1 MKKFRLIFFVM
12 TAMLCA
18 FMSCEKE
25 EPVSVEFKAPSYQLK
40 VGETMDIIAE
50 LVIKNTDAKPVFTSS
65 DAAVAV
71 VADDGKLNALAQGET
86 VIKAVV
92 EGKEATCTV
101 AVTEIQA
108 DKITL
113 TAPESLS
120 ADETWGTV
128 TAAVEPAGYDA
139 DNLEW
144 TFTPSAEGLEFETE
158 KVKSNEYKIR
168 FKTFV
173 EGGKLTVKV
182 ADKISGL
189 AQTADIAVT
198 EKVVPATRISLDMPQ
213 ELTEGEELWAS
224 VKATVTPEEYD
235 AEHLV
240 WEFEPSSADLGFK
253 YEKVSATEYKVCFSA
268 YVEGGFVKIT
278 VSDELSEIFN
288 EGRIK
293 VLEKP
298 EEGLRALS
306 LTPETLTLNVGDEP
320 VKLQVVYE
328 PADYDKSLLEW
339 TSSDEAVVTFAD
351 GVVTVIGEGE
361 AVVKVKDTVSG
372 KEASCAVTVITPVK
386 EAEVVKIGLSSSV
399 LEMRVGEDAV
409 QLVAKCYD
417 AEDNIIENYAG
428 LVWSAEK
435 MKDENGK
442 EVDVVE
448 VTQQGVV
455 TPKNPGTTQVVVADK
470 DHAHIKAICN
480 VTVKAAEIKVE
491 EVRLVPDSKIIDME
505 ESFTLTAVI
514 TPENA
519 ENKTL
524 TYTSSDSEVATVTA
538 EGVVTGVKPG
548 KAVITATSVNGVKG
562 QCEVTVAEE
571 TWVYLSNTEITIVVG
586 EEAVLTATVTPEN
599 APDKT
604 VTWTSSD
611 PEVASVDGGKV
622 KGVAEGTAIITAS
635 ANGKSAECKVTVE
648 PDIVDFDITIVPSE
662 ATVLTRG
669 LQQDNSVRLLAT
681 YKRTDNDKDYVP
693 AVTAWKSSDETIA
706 TVDSE
711 GNVTAVAEV
720 VEKYGLDNGLKVT
733 ITHTADHIEQPI
745 EIVVVKAQPRE
756 ILIKMPSVDGV
767 EGRMMHYESFVFETE
782 VLPAKAIQEV
792 AFYRTDPDGKY
803 KTCGNTFEAEK
814 VGTYNFTAYVVT
826 GSGTGDS
833 SIETVQKHFSIEV
846 LPILIKDME
855 MSEESLEMTTGQ
867 EAKLSVNITP
877 SYASYTNVVWSS
889 SNEAVASVN
898 GAGEVKALA
907 KGEAVITATQQDN
920 NISCTCLVTVKDP
933 VVEINIGDYYYSD
946 GTTSATLNLDKT
958 VIGVVFSLNNPSQ
971 MGDSK
976 LVEAYRDCT
985 HGYVI
990 SLVEY
995 ADKDFG
1001 LVSAY
1006 NGHGYYAD
1014 LGYDANM
1021 IVDTNTAN
1029 GFGNTWAHTELN
1041 KSKPD
1046 FCAMF
1051 NETDGVVATHS
1062 ALVQTPSGAS
1072 TWYVPSYKEMQMIN
1086 ENRDVVNAAIVAAG
1100 GTGVAEPLASEDPL
1114 VENRSS
1120 DWYWSSTIHGSW
1132 YERGQSYDHAKY
1144 PFDIYN
1150 DSWTSSTQSSALC
1163 RVRVILAF

>member
-1 MKKFRLIFFVM
+1 MKKFRIISFVM
-12 TAMLCA
+12 AAMLCV
-18 FMSCEKE
+18 FMSCERE

-182 ADKISGL
+182 ADKISGM

-198 EKVVPATRISLDMPQ
+198 EKVVPATRISLEMPQ

-268 YVEGGFVKIT
+268 YVEGGFVKIKVT
-278 VSDELSEIFN
+278 DELSEVFN

-298 EEGLRALS
+298 EEGLRTLS
-306 LTPETLTLNVGDEP
+306 LTPATLALNVGDEP

-339 TSSDEAVVTFAD
+339 TSSDESVVTFAD

-386 EAEVVKIGLSSSV
+386 EAEVARIGLSKTV

-442 EVDVVE
+442 EINVVE

-470 DHAHIKAICN
+470 DRAHIKAICN
-480 VTVKAAEIKVE
+480 VTVKAAEVKVE

-524 TYTSSDSEVATVTA
+524 TYTSSDDEVATVTA

-669 LQQDNSVRLLAT
+669 LQQDKSVRLLAT

-720 VEKYGLDNGLKVT
+720 VEKYGLYNGLKVT

-745 EIVVVKAQPRE
+745 EIVVVRAQPE
-756 ILIKMPSVDGV
+756 KIVFTALPSVDGV
-767 EGRMMHYESFVFETE
+767 EGKIMHGESFRLEAK
-782 VLPAKAIQEV
+782 VLPEKATQAV
-792 AFYRTDPDGKY
+792 GMFKTNPDGGY
-803 KTCGNTFEAEK
+803 GGVLTDCMFHADE
-814 VGTYNFTAYVVT
+814 VGLYSVMAYV
-826 GSGTGDS
+826 
-833 SIETVQKHFSIEV
+833 ETSELGGLDGINQVPATVAIEV
-846 LPILIKDME
+846 LPVKITE
-855 MSEESLEMTTGQ
+855 MTMSNESLEMTTGSQ
-867 EAKLSVNITP
+867 ATLKVSIAPTN
-877 SYASYTNVVWSS
+877 ASYKAVRWSS
-889 SNEAVASVN
+889 SDEAVATVDQN
-898 GAGEVKALA
+898 GIVTAKAAGEV
-907 KGEAVITATQQDN
+907 VVTATQTEN
-920 NISCTCLVTVKDP
+920 NISCTCSITVTDP
-933 VVEINIGDYYYSD
+933 VVEINVGDYYYSD
-946 GTTSATLNLDKT
+946 GSTSAELDASKN
-958 VIGVVFSLNNPSQ
+958 VIGIVFSTNNPSQ
-971 MGDSK
+971 QGDLK
-976 LVEAYRDCT
+976 LAEEYPECT
-985 HGYVI
+985 HGYVV
-990 SLVEY
+990 STVEY
-995 ADKDFG
+995 MTPCAVG
-1001 LVSAY
+1001 RGWSW
-1006 NGHGYYAD
+1006 AD
-1014 LGYDANM
+1014 LGAWC
-1021 IVDTNTAN
+1021 TAN
-1029 GFGNTWAHTELN
+1029 GYQNYSSEVNSCGYANTEGYIAANAAEIDSWGNTIDFTLFGSTSPLITHRN
-1041 KSKPD
+1041 DVSVPD
-1046 FCAMF
+1046 NA
-1051 NETDGVVATHS
+1051 S
-1062 ALVQTPSGAS
+1062 PWYIPSFR
-1072 TWYVPSYKEMQMIN
+1072 EMQLLY
-1086 ENRDVVNAAIVAAG
+1086 ENRDAVNASIDNISGDSLHV
-1100 GTGVAEPLASEDPL
+1100 TRTNYDDYMYQYWT
-1114 VENRSS
+1114 SS
-1120 DWYWSSTIHGSW
+1120 YDLDNKIIKAFNMTNGSW
-1132 YERGQSYDHAKY
+1132 YGLKTET
-1144 PFDIYN
+1144 
-1150 DSWTSSTQSSALC
+1150 TSLP
-1163 RVRVILAF
+1163 VRVILAF

>member
-86 VIKAVV
+86 MIKAVV
-92 EGKEATCTV
+92 EGKEATCSVT
-101 AVTEIQA
+101 VTEIQA

-198 EKVVPATRISLDMPQ
+198 EKVVPATRISLEMPQ

-235 AEHLV
+235 VEHLV

-268 YVEGGFVKIT
+268 YVEGGFVKIKVT
-278 VSDELSEIFN
+278 DELSEIFN

-328 PADYDKSLLEW
+328 PADYDRSLLEW
-339 TSSDEAVVTFAD
+339 TSSDESVVTFAD

-386 EAEVVKIGLSSSV
+386 EAEVVKIGLSKTV
-399 LEMRVGEDAV
+399 LDMRVGEEAV

-470 DHAHIKAICN
+470 DRAHIKAICN

-505 ESFTLTAVI
+505 DTFTLTAII

-622 KGVAEGTAIITAS
+622 KGVTEGTAIITAS
-635 ANGKSAECKVTVE
+635 ANGKSAECKVIVE
-648 PDIVDFDITIVPSE
+648 PDIVDFDINIVPSE

-669 LQQDNSVRLLAT
+669 LQQDKSVKLIAT

-693 AVTAWKSSDETIA
+693 TVTGWKSSDETIA

-745 EIVVVKAQPRE
+745 EIVVVRAQPE
-756 ILIKMPSVDGV
+756 KILFTALPSVDGV
-767 EGRMMHYESFVFETE
+767 EGKIMHGESFRLETK
-782 VLPAKAIQEV
+782 VLPEKATQAVGMIK
-792 AFYRTDPDGKY
+792 TNPDGGY
-803 KTCGNTFEAEK
+803 GGVLSDGVFYAAE
-814 VGTYNFTAYVVT
+814 VGTYSVMAY
-826 GSGTGDS
+826 
-833 SIETVQKHFSIEV
+833 IETSELGGLDGIDQVQTSVSIEV
-846 LPILIKDME
+846 LPVPVESFTIVGE
-855 MSEESLEMTTGQ
+855 SSLELEIGDEMFL
-867 EAKLSVNITP
+867 EAKVLPEN
-877 SYASYTNVVWSS
+877 ASYKTIEWTSGSEDIVTVNMTGKIKAVSAGKTTITGTLPEGRKVEYSVV
-889 SNEAVASVN
+889 
-898 GAGEVKALA
+898 VKAPA
-907 KGEAVITATQQDN
+907 EPAEVG
-920 NISCTCLVTVKDP
+920 SF
-933 VVEINIGDYYYSD
+933 YYSD
-946 GTTSATLNLDKT
+946 GTTSVEYDASKT
-958 VIGVVFSLNNPSQ
+958 VVGIVFSTQNITLQ
-971 MGDSK
+971 D
-976 LVEAYRDCT
+976 T
-985 HGYVI
+985 
-990 SLVEY
+990 
-995 ADKDFG
+995 G
-1001 LVSAY
+1001 LPAGCSNGLAVALEEVSTAWQKSSVGVSAWMSENTDHKDITRTDLACGYSNTKALLEY
-1006 NGHGYYAD
+1006 NK
-1014 LGYDANM
+1014 ANE
-1021 IVDTNTAN
+1021 DTKV
-1029 GFGNTWAHTELN
+1029 L
-1041 KSKPD
+1041 
-1046 FCAMF
+1046 
-1051 NETDGVVATHS
+1051 VVEHA
-1062 ALVQTPSGAS
+1062 PSVTLPGS
-1072 TWYVPSYKEMQMIN
+1072 TSGWYVPSYEELRLITVAF
-1086 ENRDVVNAAIVAAG
+1086 EAIKDKFEIAG
-1100 GTGVAEPLASEDPL
+1100 GTAPDDSPLSFNVGDGGTQDTY
-1114 VENRSS
+1114 R
-1120 DWYWSSTIHGSW
+1120 YWSSTESPSSSSW
-1132 YERGQSYDHAKY
+1132 ACGTQFYDGAGLTNLTKTRSYY
-1144 PFDIYN
+1144 
-1150 DSWTSSTQSSALC
+1150 
-1163 RVRVILAF
+1163 RVRYVFAF

>member
-120 ADETWGTV
+120 ADETWGTA

-198 EKVVPATRISLDMPQ
+198 EKVVPATRISLEMPQ

-268 YVEGGFVKIT
+268 YVEGGFVKIKVT
-278 VSDELSEIFN
+278 DELSEVFN

-306 LTPETLTLNVGDEP
+306 LTPETLALNVGDEP

-328 PADYDKSLLEW
+328 PADYDRSLLEW
-339 TSSDEAVVTFAD
+339 TSSDESVVTFAD

-386 EAEVVKIGLSSSV
+386 EAEVARIGLSKTV

-442 EVDVVE
+442 EINVVE

-480 VTVKAAEIKVE
+480 VTVKAAEVKVE

-524 TYTSSDSEVATVTA
+524 TYTSSDDEVATVTA

-586 EEAVLTATVTPEN
+586 EEAVLTATVTP
-599 APDKT
+599 
-604 VTWTSSD
+604 
-611 PEVASVDGGKV
+611 GK
-622 KGVAEGTAIITAS
+622 
-635 ANGKSAECKVTVE
+635 
-648 PDIVDFDITIVPSE
+648 
-662 ATVLTRG
+662 
-669 LQQDNSVRLLAT
+669 
-681 YKRTDNDKDYVP
+681 
-693 AVTAWKSSDETIA
+693 
-706 TVDSE
+706 
-711 GNVTAVAEV
+711 
-720 VEKYGLDNGLKVT
+720 
-733 ITHTADHIEQPI
+733 
-745 EIVVVKAQPRE
+745 
-756 ILIKMPSVDGV
+756 M
-767 EGRMMHYESFVFETE
+767 
-782 VLPAKAIQEV
+782 
-792 AFYRTDPDGKY
+792 
-803 KTCGNTFEAEK
+803 
-814 VGTYNFTAYVVT
+814 
-826 GSGTGDS
+826 
-833 SIETVQKHFSIEV
+833 
-846 LPILIKDME
+846 
-855 MSEESLEMTTGQ
+855 
-867 EAKLSVNITP
+867 
-877 SYASYTNVVWSS
+877 
-889 SNEAVASVN
+889 
-898 GAGEVKALA
+898 
-907 KGEAVITATQQDN
+907 AVIS
-920 NISCTCLVTVKDP
+920 IK
-933 VVEINIGDYYYSD
+933 
-946 GTTSATLNLDKT
+946 
-958 VIGVVFSLNNPSQ
+958 
-971 MGDSK
+971 
-976 LVEAYRDCT
+976 
-985 HGYVI
+985 
-990 SLVEY
+990 
-995 ADKDFG
+995 
-1001 LVSAY
+1001 
-1006 NGHGYYAD
+1006 
-1014 LGYDANM
+1014 
-1021 IVDTNTAN
+1021 
-1029 GFGNTWAHTELN
+1029 
-1041 KSKPD
+1041 
-1046 FCAMF
+1046 
-1051 NETDGVVATHS
+1051 
-1062 ALVQTPSGAS
+1062 
-1072 TWYVPSYKEMQMIN
+1072 
-1086 ENRDVVNAAIVAAG
+1086 
-1100 GTGVAEPLASEDPL
+1100 
-1114 VENRSS
+1114 
-1120 DWYWSSTIHGSW
+1120 
-1132 YERGQSYDHAKY
+1132 
-1144 PFDIYN
+1144 
-1150 DSWTSSTQSSALC
+1150 
-1163 RVRVILAF
+1163 